1 MAVEDYERV
10 GAETREEWRRWLAEN
25 HASSPGAWLVS
36 WKRATGRRAVGYD
49 AAVEEALCFGW
60 IDSLAKTVDDERSR
74 QLFSPRRRASRWSRS
89 NRERVERL
97 LAAGAMEAAGL
108 AAVEAAKASGAWSE
122 LEDVENLVV
131 PDDLAAA
138 FAAHPGSS
146 EHWEGFP
153 ASVRRG
159 LLHWIL
165 DAKRPETRTRRIAE
179 TAAEAA
185 AGRRAGQWG
194 R

>member
-1 MAVEDYERV
+1 MAVEDHERV
-10 GAETREEWRRWLAEN
+10 EAETREEWRRWLAAN

-36 WKRATGRRAVGYD
+36 WKPATGRPAVGYD

-60 IDSLAKTVDDERSR
+60 IDSLAKTVDEERSR
-74 QLFSPRRRASRWSRS
+74 QLFSPRRPGSRWSRS

-97 LAAGAMEAAGL
+97 LAAGVMEAAGL
-108 AAVEAAKASGAWSE
+108 AAVARAKANGAWTA

-146 EHWEGFP
+146 EHWESFP
-153 ASVRRG
+153 VSVRRG
-159 LLHWIL
+159 LLQWIL
-165 DAKRPETRTRRIAE
+165 DAKRPETRARRIAE
-179 TAAEAA
+179 TAAEAG

>member
-1 MAVEDYERV
+1 MAVEDHERV
-10 GAETREEWRRWLAEN
+10 EAETREEWRRWLAAN

-36 WKRATGRRAVGYD
+36 WKPATGRPAVGYD

-60 IDSLAKTVDDERSR
+60 IDSLAKTVDEERSH
-74 QLFSPRRRASRWSRS
+74 QLFSPRRPGSRWSRS

-97 LAAGAMEAAGL
+97 LAAGVMEAAGL
-108 AAVEAAKASGAWSE
+108 AAVERAKANGAWTA

-131 PDDLAAA
+131 PDDLAGA

-146 EHWEGFP
+146 EHWGSFP
-153 ASVRRG
+153 VSVRRG
-159 LLHWIL
+159 LLQWIL
-165 DAKRPETRTRRIAE
+165 DAKRPETRARRIAE
-179 TAAEAA
+179 IAAEAA

>member
-1 MAVEDYERV
+1 MAVEGYERV
-10 GAETREEWRRWLAEN
+10 QVETREEWRWWLAEN
-25 HASSPGAWLVS
+25 HASSRGAWLVS
-36 WKRATGRRAVGYD
+36 WKRATGRPAVGYD

-74 QLFSPRRRASRWSRS
+74 QLFSPRRPASRWSRS

-97 LAAGAMEAAGL
+97 LAAGAMEPAGL
-108 AAVEAAKASGAWSE
+108 AAVEAAKETGAWSE
-122 LEDVENLVV
+122 LEDVENFVV
-131 PDDLAAA
+131 PDDLTAA

-146 EHWEGFP
+146 DHWESFP

-159 LLHWIL
+159 LLQWIL
-165 DAKRPETRTRRIAE
+165 DAKRRETRARRIAE
-179 TAAEAA
+179 TAGEAA